1 MSLRANGKT
10 PKKARNEQ
18 DPIEVYCRIRPL
30 PKDRTQSCA
39 QAVSQT
45 EVRLIPTQYHCGN
58 KYFYDILPQG
68 CNAAK
73 MNHATETSH
82 FFEHVFDRGANQ
94 PDVFNRIAL
103 PLVENFIHGK
113 NGLIFAYGITCSGKT
128 FTMNGT
134 SSDIGILPRCLD
146 VIFNSIGSFMAPQ
159 STFIPDKV
167 NSFEICN
174 IKQDRKSANEKKPSS
189 IRVNTLKNQADFGR
203 DIKRIYDDTK
213 ITNADEDNVYSVFV
227 SLVEIYNNYV
237 YDLLE
242 EPSNDIN
249 KSKLPNS
256 KILREDLNHNMF
268 VSNCTEVEV
277 RSADEAYALLLKGQ
291 QRRRVAYTR
300 LNHESS
306 RSHSIFNIR
315 LVQAPLDVTGLDL
328 IRDKNRMAVS
338 QLSLVDLA
346 GSERTIR
353 TNSDGDRLRE
363 AGNINSSLMVLR
375 KCMEILRDN
384 QAKGSYTMVPYRD
397 SKLTHLFK
405 SFFEGEGK
413 ARLIVCLNPLADD
426 YDESIHVMKF
436 AEVTKEV
443 VVTRAKEI
451 DIAEGL
457 MPGRRK
463 VADAVAER
471 GFTDESGDEIALTL
485 GPPFPNYLLSSADD
499 EKILSILMKFL
510 KDRFT
515 NRQLLNNER
524 KRKQQLFR
532 NELIRVEGE
541 YNAMS
546 KNLNEFKAEVS
557 NKDREVQSLERKLKN
572 ASEKIELLQK
582 NIEGFE
588 TSNRELELQLIEH
601 RRMVEDEKQERTKL
615 KEAIRGAVFQ
625 ERDKWERECD
635 KRVKASQLQM
645 KSKLWETDE
654 KLRLLKEIVESTP
667 TKRKSVGV
675 NVLSSIDK
683 LEEKETTMAK
693 AFLSCHEHVDKRV
706 KASQLQMKSK
716 LWETDEKLRLL
727 KEIVESTPTK
737 RKSVGVNVL
746 SSIDKLE
753 EKERKR
759 KSSESSADVD
769 ENSISITRKSVRLAG
784 RTPVMKRSNRA

>member
-524 KRKQQLFR
+524 KRKRNVKLRQQLFR

-683 LEEKETTMAK
+683 LEEKE
-693 AFLSCHEHVDKRV
+693 
-706 KASQLQMKSK
+706 
-716 LWETDEKLRLL
+716 
-727 KEIVESTPTK
+727 
-737 RKSVGVNVL
+737 
-746 SSIDKLE
+746 
-753 EKERKR
+753 RKR

-784 RTPVMKRSNRA
+784 RTPVMKSNVYHKMLSRPRHELKFYECSVI